1 MKRKGF
7 SLMELTIVI
16 TLMVALAGVMT
27 PMFYSSKESANVA
40 RANAEMDAIAAAI
53 RSYFSDN
60 GNFVRVTEPANTT
73 INGEAYVPA
82 TGVHGTAI
90 TAWSPADADI
100 DDTTSECMSYLVNQG
115 YLSKETKDPWGNNY
129 QVVLFFTQDLN
140 TGRPKSGATS
150 LISIRSAGKDGTPGN
165 ADDITINVL
174 EGN

>member
-27 PMFYSSKESANVA
+27 PMFYSSKESANIA

-60 GNFVRVTEPANTT
+60 GNFVRVTGAANTT

-90 TAWSPADADI
+90 TAWSPADDSI
-100 DDTTSECMSYLVNQG
+100 KTTVSECMDYLVKQG
-115 YLSKETKDPWGNNY
+115 YLSKVTKDPWGNHY

-140 TGRPKSGATS
+140 TGRPKSGEPS
-150 LISIRSAGKDGTPGN
+150 LISIRSAGKNGTPDD